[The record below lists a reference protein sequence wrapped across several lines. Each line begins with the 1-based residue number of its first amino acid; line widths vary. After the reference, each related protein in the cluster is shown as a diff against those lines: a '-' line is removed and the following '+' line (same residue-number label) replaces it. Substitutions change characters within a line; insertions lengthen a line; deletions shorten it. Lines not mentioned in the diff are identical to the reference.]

1 MTTASPSATG
11 TSSFIPAVRVPV
23 AWTLGGLGAGLAL
36 GIVLEGR
43 AAAGWVLPL
52 ADLVGTLWLRALQM
66 TIVPLVAALLV
77 IGIVQTVLA
86 ARAGRIALISLG
98 MFAAVLTTGTVFT
111 AFAMPA
117 LLEAVPIPE
126 SAAAA
131 LRSGLAS
138 AAPADERLALLDD
151 PQEWALFS
159 EPEPVRDGRR
169 PACWSSS
176 VVFEGMHCAACAIS
190 IEDALRRVP
199 GVREVQVSA
208 ASHRGRVVWASD
220 QTRPS
225 QWMQASA
232 AAGYP
237 VLPAND
243 AHAHERRRREARRMV
258 WRVAVAGLCMMQ
270 VMMYATP
277 AYVAEPGDITPDML
291 QLLRWA
297 SWVLSLPVILF
308 ACTPFFSAAWRDVR
322 QRRIG
327 MDLPV
332 ALGMLGTFVVSS
344 LGTFEPEGPFG
355 AEVYFDSLTMFVF
368 FLLMG
373 RWMELRMRER
383 TAGALEAVLNR
394 LPESVRRRAVDGRWE
409 RVSIRRLAVG
419 DVVEVLPGEALP
431 GDGTVLAGQTQVDE
445 ALLTGESRP
454 LSRGVGDAVIAG
466 SHNLS
471 GRIELRVEQVG
482 AATRYAQIVALMQS
496 ASVHKPAMAELADRL
511 AKPFLLAVLLAS
523 LAAAVAWWPQGPGHA
538 VMVAVAVLVVTCPCA
553 LSLATPA
560 AMLAAAGALA
570 RSGVLVRNL
579 QALQSLSEVD
589 TVVFDKTGTLTLDS
603 FSVAQLHRREG
614 VTEDEVWHLAERMA
628 AHSLHP
634 VSRAMNAQARQRRL
648 ALGRPA
654 GMDSL
659 PAGWV
664 LTEHPG
670 RGLEAHWPAAADMG
684 TGTGEQGSLRWGSAR
699 FCDAPPLASD
709 RLQVSLADAQGWL
722 ATFELHETLRPEAAQ
737 VVAALQRQGLAVQV
751 LSGDAQPAVAE
762 VAGSLGIA
770 RFRGACSPQ
779 DKLQAIQALQ
789 QQGHKVAMVGD
800 GLNDGPVLAGA
811 NVSFALGQALAL
823 TQSKADMVLMSG
835 RLDLLEST
843 WVRSRQTM
851 RVVRQNLAWS
861 VAYNAACVPLA
872 LLGWLPA
879 WAAGLGMALSSLLVV
894 LNALRLSAGL
904 APALAWGQGDVN

>member
-1 MTTASPSATG
+1 MTAP
-11 TSSFIPAVRVPV
+11 R
-23 AWTLGGLGAGLAL
+23 AL
-36 GIVLEGR
+36 GDEH
-43 AAAGWVLPL
+43 
-52 ADLVGTLWLRALQM
+52 LR
-66 TIVPLVAALLV
+66 
-77 IGIVQTVLA
+77 
-86 ARAGRIALISLG
+86 
-98 MFAAVLTTGTVFT
+98 
-111 AFAMPA
+111 
-117 LLEAVPIPE
+117 
-126 SAAAA
+126 
-131 LRSGLAS
+131 
-138 AAPADERLALLDD
+138 LLDD
-151 PQEWALFS
+151 PQEWPQFS
-159 EPEPVRDGRR
+159 HPD
-169 PACWSSS
+169 PAQEGCWTSS

-190 IEDALRRVP
+190 IEDALRQVP
-199 GVREVQVSA
+199 GVKSVQVSA
-208 ASHRGRVVWASD
+208 ASHRGRVVWSA
-220 QTRPS
+220 QHTKPS
-225 QWMQASA
+225 LWMQASA
-232 AAGYP
+232 AAGYK
-237 VLPAND
+237 VVPAND
-243 AHAHERRRREARRMV
+243 AHAHERRRQEARRMV

-277 AYVAEPGDITPDML
+277 AYVAEAGDITPDML

-308 ACTPFFSAAWRDVR
+308 SCTPFFAAAWQDLK

-332 ALGMLGTFVVSS
+332 AIGMLGTFVVSS
-344 LGTFEPEGPFG
+344 LGTFEPAGPFG

-373 RWMELRMRER
+373 RWMELRMREK

-394 LPESVRRRAVDGRWE
+394 LPDSVSRRAADGTWE

-419 DVVEVLPGEALP
+419 DVVEVLPGEAFA
-431 GDGTVLAGQTQVDE
+431 GDGTLLAGQTQVDE

-454 LSRGVGDAVIAG
+454 LTRQVGDTVIAG

-471 GRIELRVEQVG
+471 GRVELRVEQVG
-482 AATRYAQIVALMQS
+482 AATRYAQIVALMES

-511 AKPFLLAVLLAS
+511 AKPFLMAVLLAS
-523 LAAAVAWWPQGPGHA
+523 LAAAIAWWPQGPGHA

-570 RSGVLVRNL
+570 RSGVLVRHL
-579 QALQSLSEVD
+579 QALQSLSQVD

-603 FSVAQLHRREG
+603 FGVARLHLRDG
-614 VTEDEVWHLAERMA
+614 VTPDEAWHLAERMA

-634 VSRAMNAQARQRRL
+634 VSRAMCAQARARRL
-648 ALGRPA
+648 GQ
-654 GMDSL
+654 GQGGEMETL

-670 RGLEAHWPAAADMG
+670 QGLQAQWPLPAGA
-684 TGTGEQGSLRWGSAR
+684 QGSLRWGSAR
-699 FCDAPPLASD
+699 FCSAPALCAD
-709 RLQVSLADAQGWL
+709 RLQVSLADEQGWL
-722 ATFELHETLRPEAAQ
+722 ATFELHETLRPEAAR
-737 VVAALQRQGLAVQV
+737 VVEALRGHGLSVQV
-751 LSGDAQPAVAE
+751 LSGDAVPAVAE
-762 VAGSLGIA
+762 VAASLGIEQ
-770 RFRGACSPQ
+770 FRGACSPQ

-789 QQGHKVAMVGD
+789 QAGHKVAMVGD

-811 NVSFALGQALAL
+811 DVSFALGQALAL

-835 RLDLLEST
+835 RLDLLEQT
-843 WVRSRQTM
+843 LLRSRQTL

-894 LNALRLSAGL
+894 LNALRLSA
-904 APALAWGQGDVN
+904 ALDAGRNPVSGHFLD